1 MKQSIIFF
9 SALVASSMFF
19 MGSAHAIVDMRNA
32 NYSNTWVDLELGG
45 TGYELKVSR
54 TYNSRTLFNGMFG
67 FGWCSDFETKLD
79 VTPEGNLKLTECGAG
94 QETYYFPREFNPKE
108 INKTVGQ
115 IVSQLRTQHKL
126 DEKTIKG
133 LETELVTNH
142 NLRAKYAFDLKIAV
156 SVKEGSQF
164 YANSKEV
171 ESIGFAKGYYTRT
184 LVDGSSQRFTKE
196 GRLTHIYDKNGN
208 YIKVE
213 YDKDSIKEVS
223 DNNGRKLN
231 FKFYNN
237 HKVKSI
243 TGPNSLAVEYKFEK
257 LDDLTWVKNSWNNI
271 YTYQYDDMHDLV
283 KAGFPD
289 GTFVALTYDK
299 KHDWVT
305 SFTDREK
312 CKEEYTYEDSPDDP
326 KNHYWSVVKKTCGK
340 DVVTESKYEFWHKF
354 RPDGEKY
361 LWRVGS
367 VINNNSTEVTYHE
380 TFGKPVSIR
389 KNGELFTFEYYANG
403 QVKQKATKY
412 ATLTYDYSAG
422 NNKVSSV
429 VAISKSDKGKVTK
442 TLKTE
447 FKYDQ
452 KGNLT
457 WASNTDGQKVEM
469 NYDPKG
475 RIASIKDQAK
485 KFVQIQYDEKSG
497 KPAVV
502 SRPGLGTIHVSYKA
516 SGEIDKVNS
525 NEGPSVAMQ
534 VASTFNNL
542 LEIISP
548 ATAEVYN

>member
-1 MKQSIIFF
+1 MKQLIALILTALSCSVLF
-9 SALVASSMFF
+9 SNF
-19 MGSAHAIVDMRNA
+19 AHAIVDMRNA
-32 NYSNTWVDLELGG
+32 NYSNTWIDLELTGS
-45 TGYELKVSR
+45 GYELKVSR
-54 TYNSRTLFNGMFG
+54 TYNSRTLFNGIFG
-67 FGWCSDFETKLD
+67 FGWCSDYETKLD

-94 QETYYFPREFNPKE
+94 QENYYFPREFNRKE

-115 IVSQLRTQHKL
+115 IITALRAQRKT
-126 DEKTIKG
+126 DEKTLKI
-133 LETELVTNH
+133 LETDLPTNH
-142 NLRAKYAFDLKIAV
+142 NLRAKYAFDLKISV

-164 YANSKEV
+164 YANSREV
-171 ESIGFAKGYYTRT
+171 ENVVFAKGYYTRN

-196 GRLTHIYDKNGN
+196 GRMTHLYDKNGN
-208 YIKVE
+208 YIKID
-213 YDKDSIKEVS
+213 YDKDVIKEVS
-223 DNNGRKLN
+223 DNNGRRLN
-231 FKFYNN
+231 FKFYTN

-243 TGPNSLAVEYKFEK
+243 SGPNNLMVEYKFENM
-257 LDDLTWVKNSWNNI
+257 DDLTYVKNSWNNV
-271 YTYQYDDMHDLV
+271 YNYQYDDMHDLV
-283 KAGFPD
+283 KATFPD
-289 GTFVALTYDK
+289 GTFVALSYDK
-299 KHDWVT
+299 KHNWVT

-312 CKEEYTYEDSPDDP
+312 CKEEYLYENSPDDP
-326 KNHYWSVVKKTCGK
+326 KNHYSSIVKKTCGK
-340 DVVTESKYEFWHKF
+340 EVVTDSKYEFWHKV
-354 RPDGEKY
+354 RADGEKY

-367 VINNNSTEVTYHE
+367 VINGNSTEVTYHE

-389 KNGELFTFEYYANG
+389 KNGELFSFEYLANG

-412 ATLTYDYSAG
+412 ATLTYDYSKE

-429 VAISKSDKGKVTK
+429 VAVSKSDKGKVMK

-447 FKYDQ
+447 FKYDG
-452 KGNLT
+452 KGNLI
-457 WASNTDGQKVEM
+457 WASNSDGQRVEM
-469 NYDPKG
+469 SYDPKG

-485 KFVQIQYDEKSG
+485 KFVKIEYDEKSG

-502 SRPGLGTIHVSYKA
+502 SRPGLGTIHVTYKT